1 MGINRTYLEQ
11 KKTQREEGCLIA
23 AFKMLKGGGRVKN
36 FDIES
41 IELSMHQLKEIR
53 AEVRRE
59 LEKKQA
65 YYAKLCGIDR
75 QMINAIVS

>member
-1 MGINRTYLEQ
+1 M
-11 KKTQREEGCLIA
+11 
-23 AFKMLKGGGRVKN
+23 KN

-41 IELSMHQLKEIR
+41 IELSMNQLKEIG

-75 QMINAIVS
+75 QMINAVVKGRSNFKNETLINVYKAIRKDLQQQQN